1 MYCFWLSLNIF
12 FICFPLGFESP
23 YSANEI
29 ETIDLIDADSS
40 NDVQDID
47 MFDSSDR
54 PRNRDGSG
62 SSNPDL
68 MSNPHPSGQGLR
80 ITEVNYLDPICDV
93 GSVVSLGED
102 GTLLNVSSQENQLL
116 GTNEDSTIS
125 VINLADSPESP
136 NRNTDTP
143 PGERTSLNT
152 PETYADERTS
162 VIATSSC
169 DKTVIDAPPT
179 EASNASRLSED
190 FLANADPDESASPSN
205 SNDTVLHQ
213 PRISTPSLIS
223 DDAVPWYVLICNSQY
238 ISINQYF
245 VNLFCWILPG
255 L

>member
-1 MYCFWLSLNIF
+1 M
-12 FICFPLGFESP
+12 FPLGFESP

-54 PRNRDGSG
+54 QRTRDGSG
-62 SSNPDL
+62 SSNTD
-68 MSNPHPSGQGLR
+68 PHPSGQGLR

-93 GSVVSLGED
+93 ESIVSLGED
-102 GTLLNVSSQENQLL
+102 RTLLNVSSQENQLL

-179 EASNASRLSED
+179 EASASRLSED

-223 DDAVPWYVLICNSQY
+223 DDAVPWYVLIYNSRY
-238 ISINQYF
+238 ISINQCS
-245 VNLFCWILPG
+245 VNLFC
-255 L
+255 